1 MSSSNMQNWEISI
14 FNAFTLLT
22 HTIVG
27 FGYCIIISL
36 RLLSLLKS
44 SGAFEVAGGAKPND
58 LAAIQVNPNSTDW
71 ILATVI
77 SQDPDTGMY
86 QLADEDAESNK
97 VFNLPES
104 QVVVLGGVDRL
115 SRGDIIYAV
124 YPDTTSFYQATVVQP
139 PKKVGGGDSFV
150 MVHFKDDGDEHGIT
164 HDKAVSMQHVMRVPY
179 SSY

>member
-1 MSSSNMQNWEISI
+1 MCRPFSIHNKCIASSSLPFWP
-14 FNAFTLLT
+14 A
-22 HTIVG
+22 
-27 FGYCIIISL
+27 
-36 RLLSLLKS
+36 
-44 SGAFEVAGGAKPND
+44 
-58 LAAIQVNPNSTDW
+58 
-71 ILATVI
+71 
-77 SQDPDTGMY
+77 
-86 QLADEDAESNK
+86 

-139 PKKVGGGDSFV
+139 PKKIGGGDPFV

>member
-1 MSSSNMQNWEISI
+1 MGKCIRCLSSLI
-14 FNAFTLLT
+14 L
-22 HTIVG
+22 IVG

-36 RLLSLLKS
+36 HLLSLLKS

-139 PKKVGGGDSFV
+139 PKVGGDSFV